1 MSEHPETGRQESAS
15 ERIDRNLQ
23 EMLGELRVALPG
35 VQVLFAFLLVV
46 PFNQRFATVTTLQQT
61 IYFVTLL
68 FTTASAICL
77 ISPTVHHRLEF
88 RQQDKENIVRTGNRV
103 VILGLVLLAVAMTGA
118 VVFITDVLYRAGTT
132 YAVGIGA
139 ALAFLV
145 LWYRDPAAAPGRGR
159 GPLAQRTGDLQR
171 PLAIERPLQ
180 PNEQGAALE
189 QQHVLGQAQ
198 LALAR
203 ICRSAPR

>member
-68 FTTASAICL
+68 FTTASTICL

-103 VILGLVLLAVAMTGA
+103 VIVGLLFLAVAMTGA
-118 VVFITDVLYRAGTT
+118 VVFITDVLYQAGTT

-145 LWYRDPAAAPGRGR
+145 LWYVIPLRRLAAGKGR
-159 GPLAQRTGDLQR
+159 
-171 PLAIERPLQ
+171 
-180 PNEQGAALE
+180 
-189 QQHVLGQAQ
+189 
-198 LALAR
+198 
-203 ICRSAPR
+203 